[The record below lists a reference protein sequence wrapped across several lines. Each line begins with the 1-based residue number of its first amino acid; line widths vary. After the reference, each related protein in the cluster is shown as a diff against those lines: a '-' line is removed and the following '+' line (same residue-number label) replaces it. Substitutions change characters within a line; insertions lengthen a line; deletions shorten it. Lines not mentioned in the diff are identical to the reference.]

1 MSTKLL
7 YQNILNKAYRNQ
19 DIEMN
24 EIKLLLEN
32 PIDVISKIELV
43 MDDRQLKYKIIYENS
58 MSKNIGN
65 VI

>member
-1 MSTKLL
+1 MSTKQL

-19 DIEMN
+19 DMELN

-43 MDDRQLKYKIIYENS
+43 MDDRQLKYKIEYDNS

>member
-1 MSTKLL
+1 MSTKQL
-7 YQNILNKAYRNQ
+7 YQNVLNKAYRNQ

-32 PIDVISKIELV
+32 PIDNVSKIELV
-43 MDDRQLKYKIIYENS
+43 MDDKQLKYKIAYENS